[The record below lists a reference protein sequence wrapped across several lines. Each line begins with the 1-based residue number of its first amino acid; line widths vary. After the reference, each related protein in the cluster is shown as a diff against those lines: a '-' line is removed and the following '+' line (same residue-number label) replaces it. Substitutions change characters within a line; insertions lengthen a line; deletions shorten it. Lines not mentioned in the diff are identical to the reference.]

1 VPVLLIHNGVAKLKH
16 YSPGQMCL
24 SIIVLIVPFNP
35 QSGYLG
41 CRVARE
47 MVVMRTPL
55 ALIAD
60 YEPTNCILQLEIA
73 TEWLP

>member
-1 VPVLLIHNGVAKLKH
+1 MLVN
-16 YSPGQMCL
+16 YCTDST
-24 SIIVLIVPFNP
+24 FNP

-47 MVVMRTPL
+47 MVVMRTPFT
-55 ALIAD
+55 LIAD